1 MMRFTDIFIEKPVLA
16 TVVSLF
22 ILLLGMRALVE
33 LNVRQFPEVRSAVVT
48 VSTAYIGADA
58 DLIQGF
64 VTTPLEREVA
74 AAEGIDYLVSTSVP
88 GISVIQAYLNLDHD
102 PNEALTQ
109 IAAQVN
115 KVRGDLPE
123 AAEDPVVALSVG
135 ESIAAMYLS
144 FYSDRLANNQ
154 ITDYL
159 TRVVEPELSTIAG
172 VQRAEILGGETFAMR
187 LWLDSE
193 RMAAYGVTGRDVRAA
208 LLGNN
213 VLSAVGRTRGDL
225 VNIDLTAQTNLSR
238 PEEFERLIVRQDEGA
253 LVRIEDIATVELG
266 SENYDTSVRFNGQT
280 ATFVGIE
287 LAPDAN
293 AVDVIALV
301 RETFASRIQPQ
312 LPEGLHAE
320 IVYDST
326 DYIESAINE
335 VTFTIVL
342 ALGIVL
348 LVIYLFLGS
357 LRSVVIPAVA
367 IPLALIG
374 TFLLMLLMGFSINLL
389 TLLAMVLAIGIVV
402 DDAIIMLENIH
413 RHIEAGLSPRDAA
426 LKGARELAWP
436 IVAMST
442 TLIAVFLPIGFIGGL
457 TGTLFVEFAFTLAG
471 AVLISG
477 IVALT
482 LSPMMASKILRGHAD
497 GRPGGRLEAWLD
509 ARFLGLQQM
518 YQRRLHGALNERFTL
533 LVFGLIVLVSCY
545 FLFITS
551 ATELEPPEDQGFVFS
566 IMEGDAYLGLDQL
579 ERNTQLTDAFLD
591 AIPELQNTFI
601 VNGFGGGATPSTN
614 QAIGGFVMLPW
625 DQRERASQTILE
637 HDLQPRLDRIPGLS
651 IFAVEPPSLPSPGGG
666 GTPVSV
672 VIGSTGPIE
681 NLGELADEII
691 ARAMASGRF
700 IFMDS
705 DLDFDQP
712 RVDLRIDRDKAAQMG
727 IDMATLTAD
736 LSPLLSGGLT
746 GRFALDNRSYRVIPQ
761 VQREERLNPDQLGAL
776 YTRTPDGEPVPLSN
790 LVTLEESVVPRS
802 LRRFQQLNAV
812 TLSGVPRPGVTLGE
826 ALDLIDAIAAEVLP
840 AGISVDYAG
849 QSRQLKTEGAQLVVT
864 FFFALVVIYLVL
876 AAQFESF
883 RDPLI
888 MLMTVPMS
896 IAGALIFIS
905 LGFASLNIY
914 TQVGLVTLI
923 GLIAKH
929 GILIVEFANQLQL
942 QGRTVRE
949 AIEEA
954 AALRL
959 RPILM
964 TTAATVIAMV
974 PLLMATGAGAGSRF
988 AMGLVIASG
997 MTIGT
1002 LFTLFVVPAVYL
1014 YLAKDRSTDSQVAV
1028 DPSGGRSPVGGTP

>member
-1 MMRFTDIFIEKPVLA
+1 MRFTDIFIRQPVLA

-22 ILLLGMRALVE
+22 ILLLGLRAIVD
-33 LNVRQFPEVRSAVVT
+33 LNVRQFPEVKNAVVT

-64 VTTPLEREVA
+64 VTTPIEREVA

-88 GISVIQAYLNLDHD
+88 GISVIQAYLRLDDD
-102 PNEALTQ
+102 PNQALTQ

-115 KVRGDLPE
+115 KVRGDLPTE
-123 AAEDPVVALSVG
+123 AEDPVVELTVG

-144 FYSDRLANNQ
+144 FFSDRLANNQ

-187 LWLDSE
+187 IWLDAD
-193 RMAAYGVTGRDVRAA
+193 RMAAYGVTGRDIRAA
-208 LLGNN
+208 LQANN
-213 VLSAVGRTRGDL
+213 VLAAVGRTRGQL
-225 VNIDLTAQTNLSR
+225 VTVDLTAETDLSR
-238 PEEFERLIVRQDEGA
+238 PDEFERLIVREEEGA
-253 LVRIEDIATVELG
+253 MVRLEDIATVELG
-266 SENYDTSVRFNGQT
+266 SESYDVSVRFNAQN

-287 LAPDAN
+287 LSPDAN
-293 AVDVIALV
+293 ALDVIADV
-301 RETFASRIQPQ
+301 RDAFRERIRPQ
-312 LPEGLHAE
+312 LPEGLNAE

-326 DYIESAINE
+326 DYIESAIEE
-335 VTFTIVL
+335 VIVTIALALSIVL
-342 ALGIVL
+342 V
-348 LVIYLFLGS
+348 VIYLFLGS
-357 LRSVVIPAVA
+357 LRSVAIPAVS
-367 IPLALIG
+367 IPLSLIG

-402 DDAIIMLENIH
+402 DDAIIMVENVH
-413 RHIEAGLSPRDAA
+413 RHIEDGMRPFDAA
-426 LKGARELAWP
+426 LQGARELAWP

-442 TLIAVFLPIGFIGGL
+442 TLIAVFLPIGFVGGL

-482 LSPMMASKILRGHAD
+482 LSPMLASRILKGHEG
-497 GRPGGRLEAWLD
+497 GRPGGRLEGWLD
-509 ARFLGLQQM
+509 ARFSALQAR
-518 YQRRLHGALNERFTL
+518 YRRRLHGALNERFTL
-533 LVFGLIVLVSCY
+533 LAFGLIVLVSCY
-545 FLFITS
+545 FLFVTS
-551 ATELEPPEDQGFVFS
+551 SSELEPPEDQGFVFS
-566 IMEGDAYLGLDQL
+566 VMEGDAYLGLDL
-579 ERNTQLTDAFLD
+579 VERNTRLIDGFLD
-591 AIPELQNTFI
+591 EIPELRNIFI

-614 QAIGGFVMLPW
+614 EAIAGFVMAPW
-625 DQRERASQTILE
+625 DQRGRSTGEILE
-637 HDLQPRLDRIPGLS
+637 QDLQPRLDTIPALS

-666 GTPVSV
+666 GAPVSM
-672 VIGSTGPIE
+672 VIGSTGPTE
-681 NLGELADEII
+681 NLGEFADEII
-691 ARAMASGRF
+691 DRAMASGRF

-705 DLDFDQP
+705 DLDFDKP
-712 RVDLRIDRDKAAQMG
+712 RVDLKIDRDKAAQMG
-727 IDMATLTAD
+727 IDMAMLTAD
-736 LSPLLSGGLT
+736 LAPLLSGGFT
-746 GRFALDNRSYRVIPQ
+746 GRFALDNRSYRVIPL
-761 VQREERLNPDQLGAL
+761 VQRSERLNPDQLGEL
-776 YTRTPDGEPVPLSN
+776 YTRTRDGEPVPLSN
-790 LVTLEESVVPRS
+790 IVTLEETVVPRS

-826 ALDLIDAIAAEVLP
+826 ALDLLDGIAAEVLP
-840 AGISVDYAG
+840 TGYTIDYAG
-849 QSRQLKTEGAQLVVT
+849 QSRQLKAEGAQFVAT
-864 FFFALVVIYLVL
+864 FFFALIVIYLVL

-896 IAGALIFIS
+896 VAGALVFIS
-905 LGFASLNIY
+905 LGFTSLNIY

-929 GILIVEFANQLQL
+929 GILIVEFANQLQRK
-942 QGRTVRE
+942 GHSMRE

-954 AALRL
+954 ASLRL

-974 PLLMATGAGAGSRF
+974 PLLLASGAGAGSRF

-1014 YLAKDRSTDSQVAV
+1014 YLARDRAV
-1028 DPSGGRSPVGGTP
+1028 PAVSGVSAPGPA

>member
-1 MMRFTDIFIEKPVLA
+1 MRFTDIFIHKPVLA

-22 ILLLGMRALVE
+22 ILLLGMRAIFD
-33 LNVRQFPEVRSAVVT
+33 LNVRQFPEIQNAVVT
-48 VSTAYIGADA
+48 VSTTYIGADA

-88 GISVIQAYLNLDHD
+88 GVSVIQAFLRLDHD

-115 KVRGDLPE
+115 KVRGDLPVE
-123 AAEDPVVALSVG
+123 AEEPVLELSVG

-144 FYSDRLANNQ
+144 FFSDRLANNQ

-187 LWLDSE
+187 IWLDAD
-193 RMAAYGVTGRDVRAA
+193 RMAAHGVTGRDVRTA
-208 LLGNN
+208 LQANN
-213 VLSAVGRTRGDL
+213 VLAAVGRTRGQL
-225 VNIDLTAQTNLSR
+225 VTVDLTAGTDLSR
-238 PEEFERLIVRQDEGA
+238 PEEFEQLVLREDNGA

-266 SENYDTSVRFNGQT
+266 SQSYDTSVRFNGQT
-280 ATFVGIE
+280 ATFIGIE

-293 AVDVIALV
+293 ALDVIAEV
-301 RETFASRIQPQ
+301 REVFRNRVQPQ

-326 DYIESAINE
+326 DYIESAIRE
-335 VTFTIVL
+335 VILTIGL

-348 LVIYLFLGS
+348 VVIYLFLGS

-367 IPLALIG
+367 IPLALVG
-374 TFLLMLLMGFSINLL
+374 TFMLMLLMGFSINLL

-402 DDAIIMLENIH
+402 DDAIIMVENVH
-413 RHIEAGLSPRDAA
+413 RHIEDGMQPFDAA
-426 LKGARELAWP
+426 IQGARELAWP

-442 TLIAVFLPIGFIGGL
+442 TLIAVFLPIGFVGGL

-477 IVALT
+477 VVALT
-482 LSPMMASKILRGHAD
+482 LSPMMCSKILRGHEK
-497 GRPGGRLEAWLD
+497 GRPGGRLEGWLD
-509 ARFLGLQQM
+509 ARFSGLQAR
-518 YQRRLHGALNERFTL
+518 YRRRLHGALEERFTT

-551 ATELEPPEDQGFVFS
+551 STELEPPEDQGFVFS
-566 IMEGDAYLGLDQL
+566 IMEGDAYLALDQL
-579 ERNTQLTDAFLD
+579 ERNTRLIDAFMGE
-591 AIPELQNTFI
+591 IPELRNTFI
-601 VNGFGGGATPSTN
+601 VNGFGGGATPATN
-614 QAIGGFVMLPW
+614 EAIGGFVMAPW
-625 DQRERASQTILE
+625 DERTRRTSGILE
-637 HDLQPRLDRIPGLS
+637 QDLQPRLDRIPALS
-651 IFAVEPPSLPSPGGG
+651 IFAIEPPSLPSPGGG
-666 GTPVSV
+666 APVSM

-691 ARAMASGRF
+691 GRAMASGRF

-705 DLDFDQP
+705 DLDFDKP
-712 RVDLRIDRDKAAQMG
+712 RVDLKIDRDKAAQMG
-727 IDMATLTAD
+727 IDMATLNAD
-736 LSPLLSGGLT
+736 LAPLLAGAFT
-746 GRFALDNRSYRVIPQ
+746 GRFAMDSRSYRVIPQ
-761 VQREERLNPDQLGAL
+761 VQRTERLNPDQLTEL
-776 YTRTPDGEPVPLSN
+776 YTRTRDGEPVPLSN
-790 LVTLEESVVPRS
+790 IVTLEETVVPRR
-802 LRRFQQLNAV
+802 LQRFQQLNAV

-826 ALDLIDAIAAEVLP
+826 ALDLLDGIAAEVLP
-840 AGISVDYAG
+840 AGYTVDYAG
-849 QSRQLKTEGAQLVVT
+849 QSRQLKAEGAQFAVT

-896 IAGALIFIS
+896 IAGALVFIS
-905 LGFASLNIY
+905 LGFTSLNIY

-929 GILIVEFANQLQL
+929 GILIVEFANQLQA
-942 QGRTVRE
+942 QGRSMRE

-954 AALRL
+954 ASLRL

-974 PLLMATGAGAGSRF
+974 PLLLATGAGAGSRF

-1014 YLAKDRSTDSQVAV
+1014 YLARDRSQEARAADAL
-1028 DPSGGRSPVGGTP
+1028 PGPG